1 MGYQLSTYATGGVMQ
16 GRNHWGVEGG
26 YVYSTPQVHNFR
38 TKQRPTDSVLSMK
51 DIAFYMC
58 SEFIRTRN
66 FTIFNVYNKIIGQFT
81 AVLYFL

>member
-1 MGYQLSTYATGGVMQ
+1 MSIPPLKFTIS
-16 GRNHWGVEGG
+16 E
-26 YVYSTPQVHNFR
+26 
-38 TKQRPTDSVLSMK
+38 PTDSVLSIK